1 MPCWY
6 RPMPAVHGH
15 GPVAESRGM
24 VQFIDDVMDAI
35 QESGISSWDIAG
47 AVAIVLIAVPVGH
60 GVGRIAR
67 HAAARVSD
75 MPAQVVEDSGR
86 VARYAVYFVGW
97 TLALA
102 LMGFDVG
109 WVVVVVVVFLV
120 MGVLMLRPLIE
131 NSAAGLLLRARPS
144 FGIGDHIEA
153 AGYEG
158 EVIEIN
164 ARTTALKT
172 SDGVRVHIPNTQVLG
187 TILVVYTAFESRRV
201 TIDLGVDPTADLDAV
216 SQVLADAVS
225 AVEHVLA
232 DPAPVVLARSF
243 GDGSINLSVR
253 FWFGPDT
260 HSDVSVTDQAIR
272 ALNDAISKAGIDLPA
287 PALTIQTQVSRS
299 NAEVSLDGSR
309 ADPPA
314 S

>member
-1 MPCWY
+1 MQ
-6 RPMPAVHGH
+6 
-15 GPVAESRGM
+15 SI
-24 VQFIDDVMDAI
+24 QDLIDTL
-35 QESGISSWDIAG
+35 QTSGVTSWDIVG
-47 AVAIVLIAVPVGH
+47 AIAIVLISLPVG
-60 GVGRIAR
+60 
-67 HAAARVSD
+67 HAAARLARRAASRVPDASGQIVLDVS
-75 MPAQVVEDSGR
+75 R
-86 VARYAVYFVGW
+86 FARYAVYFLGG
-97 TLALA
+97 TIALA
-102 LMGFDVG
+102 LIGFDVG
-109 WVVVVVVVFLV
+109 WVVLIVVVFVV

-131 NSAAGLLLRARPS
+131 NSAAGLLLQTRPS
-144 FGIGDHIEA
+144 FGIGDRIKA

-201 TIDLGVDPTADLDAV
+201 AIDLGVDPTADLDAV
-216 SQVLADAVS
+216 SQILVGAVG
-225 AVEHVLA
+225 AVENVLA

-243 GDGSINLSVR
+243 GDGTVNLSVR

-272 ALNDAISKAGIDLPA
+272 ALNDAISMAGIDLPA
-287 PALTIQTQVSRS
+287 PALAIQTQVSPS
-299 NAEVSLDGSR
+299 NAEVSPDGSR
-309 ADPPA
+309 ADRPA